1 MNGLRFEQL
10 YGARSHSRYGVTQL
24 RSSALQAQ
32 PTHLLLSAVL
42 NRRMLICVMT
52 GLASGMPL
60 YLLIQLVPAWLRA
73 AEVSLAEIGLF
84 ALVGLPYT
92 WKFLWAPFMDRLRM
106 PLGRRR
112 GWMLAAQIGLVCCIG
127 ALGYIDPLNQTALVA
142 VFASVIAFLSATQD
156 VAIDAYRREILPD
169 EELGLGNAIHVQAY
183 RIASLVP
190 GSLSLILADM
200 LPWVW
205 VFWIT
210 AAFMGVGILLS
221 LSVTEPEHSGPQPRT
236 LRETLV
242 TPFSEYF
249 QRVGWRTA
257 ALALFFMV
265 AYKLGDNM
273 ATALATPFYLDLG
286 FSMTEIGLVA
296 KHAALWPAIAGGL
309 LGGLLMLR
317 LGINRALWIFGLVQ
331 MISILGF
338 AWLASVGNALWLL
351 AVVISFEYLGVGL
364 GTAAFTAFIA
374 RESSRAFAATQFA
387 LFTALAALPRSLANA
402 VTGFIV
408 EETGWVLFFL
418 LCTLLAI
425 PGMVTLIWVA
435 PWRADAE
442 PVEHASTA
450 KPT

>member
-1 MNGLRFEQL
+1 MTSGDRSPLPIDSAEAVESGRGPLGGLVHQMI
-10 YGARSHSRYGVTQL
+10 SK
-24 RSSALQAQ
+24 
-32 PTHLLLSAVL
+32 P
-42 NRRMLICVMT
+42 MLICVLT
-52 GLASGMPL
+52 GFASGMPL
-60 YLLIQLVPAWLRA
+60 YLLIQLVPAWLRDSG
-73 AEVSLAEIGLF
+73 VSLAEIGLF

-92 WKFLWAPFMDRLRM
+92 WKFLWAPLMDRWWL
-106 PLGRRR
+106 PLGLRR
-112 GWMLAAQIGLVCCIG
+112 GWMLLAQLGLILGIGFLGHIDPVADTGLVAFI
-127 ALGYIDPLNQTALVA
+127 A
-142 VFASVIAFLSATQD
+142 VVIAIFSATQD

-169 EELGLGNAIHVQAY
+169 EELGIGNAIHVQAY

-190 GSLSLILADM
+190 GSLSLILADL

-210 AAFMGVGILLS
+210 AAFMGVGIVLS
-221 LSVTEPEHSGPQPRT
+221 LSVTEPENLSPQPKT
-236 LRETLV
+236 LRESLIK
-242 TPFSEYF
+242 PFSEYF

-296 KHAALWPAIAGGL
+296 KHAALWPAIVGGL
-309 LGGLLMLR
+309 LGGVFMLR

-351 AVVISFEYLGVGL
+351 AVVIAFEYLGVGL

-402 VTGFIV
+402 VTG
-408 EETGWVLFFL
+408 T
-418 LCTLLAI
+418 
-425 PGMVTLIWVA
+425 
-435 PWRADAE
+435 
-442 PVEHASTA
+442 
-450 KPT
+450 

>member
-1 MNGLRFEQL
+1 MQDANKTAGLK
-10 YGARSHSRYGVTQL
+10 
-24 RSSALQAQ
+24 
-32 PTHLLLSAVL
+32 AVL
-42 NRRMLICVMT
+42 SRRMLICVAT
-52 GLASGMPL
+52 GFASGMPL

-92 WKFLWAPFMDRLRM
+92 WKFLWAPLMDRISP

-112 GWMLAAQIGLVCCIG
+112 GWMLLAQIGLIG
-127 ALGYIDPLNQTALVA
+127 GIGMLGYIDPLQQTGLVA
-142 VFASVIAFLSATQD
+142 VLASVIAFLSATQD

-190 GSLSLILADM
+190 GSLSLILADI

-221 LSVTEPEHSGPQPRT
+221 LSVTEPEQIEPQPHT
-236 LRETLV
+236 LRETFL

-249 QRVGWRTA
+249 QRVGWRPA

-338 AWLASVGNALWLL
+338 AWLASVGAALWLL

-435 PWRADAE
+435 PWRAEAE
-442 PVEHASTA
+442 PAEQASPA

>member
-1 MNGLRFEQL
+1 MQARQTDNVI
-10 YGARSHSRYGVTQL
+10 GAL
-24 RSSALQAQ
+24 
-32 PTHLLLSAVL
+32 L

-73 AEVSLAEIGLF
+73 ADVSLAEIGLF

-92 WKFLWAPFMDRLRM
+92 WKFLWAPLMDRIAL

-112 GWMLAAQIGLVCCIG
+112 GWMLVAQIGLVLCIG
-127 ALGYIDPLNQTALVA
+127 ALGYIDPLHETALVA

-169 EELGLGNAIHVQAY
+169 EELGIGNAIHVQAY

-190 GSLSLILADM
+190 GSLSLILADL

-210 AAFMGVGILLS
+210 AAFMGVGIVLS
-221 LSVTEPEHSGPQPRT
+221 LSVTEPENFSPQPKT
-236 LRETLV
+236 FRESLIK
-242 TPFSEYF
+242 PFSEYF

-309 LGGLLMLR
+309 LGGVFMLR
-317 LGINRALWIFGLVQ
+317 LGINRALWVFGLVQ

-338 AWLASVGNALWLL
+338 AWLASVGPALWLL
-351 AVVISFEYLGVGL
+351 AVVIAFEYLGVGL

-374 RESSRAFAATQFA
+374 RESSKAFAATQFA

-408 EETGWVLFFL
+408 EETGWVIFFC

-425 PGMVTLIWVA
+425 PGMVTLLWVA
-435 PWRADAE
+435 PWQSAREQA
-442 PVEHASTA
+442 P
-450 KPT
+450 